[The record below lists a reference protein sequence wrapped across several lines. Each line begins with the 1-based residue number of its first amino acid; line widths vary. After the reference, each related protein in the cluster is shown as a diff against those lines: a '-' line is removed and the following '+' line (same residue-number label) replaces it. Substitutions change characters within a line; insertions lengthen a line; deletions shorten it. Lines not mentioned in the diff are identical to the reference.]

1 MSPLFIPGPVD
12 VAEEVAQA
20 QTQVMLPHRSP
31 AFEEL
36 FHRAEANLRQVF
48 RTQYRVFINAA
59 SGSGLH
65 EAAVRNLAH
74 NKVLSCVNG
83 AFGKRWFDVATSNGK
98 QADMLETDWQQPIT
112 PELVAQALDGKD
124 YEVITVIHNETS
136 TGMQNPVKAIAEAVR
151 QTSPE
156 TFICVDAVS
165 SLAGAQIEMDKWD
178 IDFLLTS
185 SQKCFALP
193 PGLAFAAV
201 NDRAMEKAAQVKNR
215 GWYFDL
221 VLLEKHRT
229 SNSTPA
235 TPAISLI
242 YALDLQLKRILEEGL
257 EKRWARHSAMASRAQ
272 SWALENGMGLF
283 APEGY
288 RSQTVTTVE
297 NLLGIDI
304 KALNQFLAGKNMRI
318 AGGYGQLK
326 ERTFRIGH
334 MGELTVADLDA
345 LFAAIQ
351 EFMKK

>member
-12 VAEEVAQA
+12 VAEEIAQA
-20 QTQVMLPHRSP
+20 QAQPMLPHRSP
-31 AFEEL
+31 AFEEI

-48 RTQYRVFINAA
+48 RTQHRVFISA
-59 SGSGLH
+59 SSGTGLH

-74 NKVLSCVNG
+74 SKVLCCVNG
-83 AFGKRWFDVATSNGK
+83 AFGKRWYDVATSNGK
-98 QADMLETDWQQPIT
+98 QADMLEVDWQQPIT
-112 PELVAQALDGKD
+112 PDLVAKALDGKE
-124 YEVITVIHNETS
+124 YEVVTVIHNETS
-136 TGMQNPVKAIAEAVR
+136 TGLQNPVKAIAEAGR
-151 QTSPE
+151 QTSPN

-165 SLAGAQIEMDKWD
+165 SLSGAEIEMDEWD

-193 PGLAFAAV
+193 PGLAFAGV
-201 NDRAMEKAAQVKNR
+201 NDRAMEKAAKVENR

-221 VLLEKHRT
+221 IRLEKHRT
-229 SNSTPA
+229 TNSTPA
-235 TPAISLI
+235 TPAVSLI

-257 EKRWARHSAMASRAQ
+257 EKRWARHSAMASHAQ

-297 NLLGIDI
+297 NLIGIDI

-318 AGGYGQLK
+318 AGGYGPLK

-351 EFMKK
+351 EFMN